1 MRNSINTIP
10 SKDNDGKSLIHSRSD
25 NIELMINCKEDEIM
39 EELFQSLSL
48 RCQIGLE
55 TSMKGSDFISNCH
68 NMLQ

>member
-1 MRNSINTIP
+1 
-10 SKDNDGKSLIHSRSD
+10 
-25 NIELMINCKEDEIM
+25 MINCKEDEIM

-68 NMLQ
+68 NMLH

>member
-1 MRNSINTIP
+1 
-10 SKDNDGKSLIHSRSD
+10 
-25 NIELMINCKEDEIM
+25 MINCKEDEIM

-68 NMLQ
+68 NMLNKNVIEWNLKRLGSYIGSPGYETKKHQ